1 MVRILVLVTVIVCAL
16 ASTAGA
22 TSLGPNCTTCFGNVY
37 TLQVLID
44 PDPPSD
50 QVIVTYT
57 VDTAGARG
65 RGNLLQAIAF
75 KVSTDVAASLG
86 NAILFPPSGDWS
98 LHVNT
103 DLGPGGC
110 DSTGATSPGT
120 VCVQTSRPRER
131 RTAGDVL
138 EWQFRLEVG
147 PLLFDPL
154 EGEVKALFVNG
165 AGKPK
170 ALTSEPI
177 TIDFL
182 IVD

>member
-1 MVRILVLVTVIVCAL
+1 MVRILVLVTVVVCAL

-37 TLQVLID
+37 TLHVLID
-44 PDPPSD
+44 PDSPSD

-57 VDTAGARG
+57 VDTAGARR
-65 RGNLLQAIAF
+65 RGHLLQAIAF
-75 KVSTDVAASLG
+75 KVSTDVVASPD

-110 DSTGATSPGT
+110 DTSGAGSPGM
-120 VCVQTSRPRER
+120 VCVQTSRPREL

-138 EWQFRLEVG
+138 EWQFLLEVG
-147 PLLFDPL
+147 RLLFDPA
-154 EGEVKALFVNG
+154 EGEVKALFVNS

-177 TIDFL
+177 TIDFV

>member
-1 MVRILVLVTVIVCAL
+1 MVRILVLVTVVVCAL

-50 QVIVTYT
+50 HVIVTYT

-65 RGNLLQAIAF
+65 RGTVLQAIAF
-75 KVSTDVAASLG
+75 KVSTDVVASLG

-103 DLGPGGC
+103 DLGSGGC
-110 DSTGATSPGT
+110 DSTGAGSPGM
-120 VCVQTSRPRER
+120 VCVQTSRPRDA

-138 EWQFRLEVG
+138 QWRFQLAVG
-147 PLLFDPL
+147 TLLFDPL
-154 EGEVKALFVNG
+154 KGEVKALFVNG
-165 AGKPK
+165 AGKAK

-177 TIDFL
+177 TIDFV